1 MRAHLLAP
9 DWSVWRQVGL
19 DYISRLNWSKQG
31 LPLVLAADKF
41 DMGENTMKVSKV
53 KGIDLRKKGSVVVNK
68 EEEEEE
74 EKEVGRGSSQKS
86 PGAKTLLLFCFVVL
100 CYDVPEVGHGR
111 GGPQGGKEDNQDNV
125 GNEEEVDNEELDN
138 EEKVDTMGR
147 RRTMR
152 RWSTRSPRKNH
163 LFFNMFLYS

>member
-68 EEEEEE
+68 EEEEE
-74 EKEVGRGSSQKS
+74 KEVGGGSSQKS

-125 GNEEEVDNEELDN
+125 GNKEEVDNEE
-138 EEKVDTMGR
+138 KVDIMGR
-147 RRTMR
+147 RRRMR
-152 RWSTRSPRKNH
+152 RCLQDH
-163 LFFNMFLYS
+163 

>member
-68 EEEEEE
+68 EEEE
-74 EKEVGRGSSQKS
+74 KEVGGGSSQKS

-125 GNEEEVDNEELDN
+125 GNKEEVNN
-138 EEKVDTMGR
+138 KEKVDIMGR
-147 RRTMR
+147 RRRMR
-152 RWSTRSPRKNH
+152 RWSTRPLRKNNF
-163 LFFNMFLYS
+163 FFNMFLYS

>member
-74 EKEVGRGSSQKS
+74 EKEVGGGSSQKS

-100 CYDVPEVGHGR
+100 CYVPEVGHGR

-125 GNEEEVDNEELDN
+125 GNKEEVNN
-138 EEKVDTMGR
+138 KEKVDIMGR
-147 RRTMR
+147 RRRMR
-152 RWSTRSPRKNH
+152 RWSTRPLRKNNF
-163 LFFNMFLYS
+163 FFNMFLYS

>member
-74 EKEVGRGSSQKS
+74 EKEVGGGSSQKS

-100 CYDVPEVGHGR
+100 CYEVPEVGHGR
-111 GGPQGGKEDNQDNV
+111 SGPQGGKEDNQDNV
-125 GNEEEVDNEELDN
+125 GNKEEVDNEE
-138 EEKVDTMGR
+138 KVDIMGR
-147 RRTMR
+147 RRRMR
-152 RWSTRSPRKNH
+152 RCLQDH
-163 LFFNMFLYS
+163 

>member
-74 EKEVGRGSSQKS
+74 EKEVGGGSSQKS

-111 GGPQGGKEDNQDNV
+111 SGPQGGKEDNQDNV
-125 GNEEEVDNEELDN
+125 GNKDEVDN
-138 EEKVDTMGR
+138 EEKVDIMGR
-147 RRTMR
+147 RRRMR
-152 RWSTRSPRKNH
+152 RCLQDH
-163 LFFNMFLYS
+163 

>member
-74 EKEVGRGSSQKS
+74 QKEVGGGSSQKS

-100 CYDVPEVGHGR
+100 CYEVPEVGHGR
-111 GGPQGGKEDNQDNV
+111 SGPQGGKEDNQDNV
-125 GNEEEVDNEELDN
+125 GNKEEVDNEE
-138 EEKVDTMGR
+138 KVDIMGR
-147 RRTMR
+147 RRRMR
-152 RWSTRSPRKNH
+152 RCLQDH
-163 LFFNMFLYS
+163 

>member
-74 EKEVGRGSSQKS
+74 EKEVGGGSSQKS

-111 GGPQGGKEDNQDNV
+111 SGPQGGKEDNQDNV
-125 GNEEEVDNEELDN
+125 GNKEEVDNEE
-138 EEKVDTMGR
+138 KVDIMGR
-147 RRTMR
+147 RRRMR
-152 RWSTRSPRKNH
+152 RCLQDH
-163 LFFNMFLYS
+163 

>member
-1 MRAHLLAP
+1 MAKSTVR
-9 DWSVWRQVGL
+9 
-19 DYISRLNWSKQG
+19 KT
-31 LPLVLAADKF
+31 
-41 DMGENTMKVSKV
+41 GEEQKLS
-53 KGIDLRKKGSVVVNK
+53 LSFCVVV
-68 EEEEEE
+68 
-74 EKEVGRGSSQKS
+74 V
-86 PGAKTLLLFCFVVL
+86 
-100 CYDVPEVGHGR
+100 CYDIPEFGHRRVGT
-111 GGPQGGKEDNQDNV
+111 QGGREDNQDNV

>member
-74 EKEVGRGSSQKS
+74 EKEVGGGSSQKS

-100 CYDVPEVGHGR
+100 CYEVPEVGHGR

-125 GNEEEVDNEELDN
+125 GNKEEVDNEEADK
-138 EEKVDTMGR
+138 EEKVDIMGR
-147 RRTMR
+147 RRRMR
-152 RWSTRSPRKNH
+152 RCLQDH
-163 LFFNMFLYS
+163 

>member
-74 EKEVGRGSSQKS
+74 EKEVGGGSSQKS

-111 GGPQGGKEDNQDNV
+111 GGPQGKG
-125 GNEEEVDNEELDN
+125 
-138 EEKVDTMGR
+138 GR
-147 RRTMR
+147 RTTKTMWATKRRLTTRSWTTRR
-152 RWSTRSPRKNH
+152 RWTQWVGEER
-163 LFFNMFLYS
+163 

>member
-74 EKEVGRGSSQKS
+74 EKEVGGGNSQKS

-125 GNEEEVDNEELDN
+125 GNKEEVDNEEADK
-138 EEKVDTMGR
+138 EEKVDIMGR
-147 RRTMR
+147 RRRMR
-152 RWSTRSPRKNH
+152 RCLQDH
-163 LFFNMFLYS
+163 

>member
-31 LPLVLAADKF
+31 LPLVLVADKF

-53 KGIDLRKKGSVVVNK
+53 KGKDLRKKGSVVVNK

-74 EKEVGRGSSQKS
+74 EKEVGGGSSQKS

-138 EEKVDTMGR
+138 EEKVDTMV
-147 RRTMR
+147 R

>member
-1 MRAHLLAP
+1 M
-9 DWSVWRQVGL
+9 
-19 DYISRLNWSKQG
+19 
-31 LPLVLAADKF
+31 AAGKF

-74 EKEVGRGSSQKS
+74 EKEVGGGSSQKS

-111 GGPQGGKEDNQDNV
+111 GGPQGGKEDIQDNV

>member
-9 DWSVWRQVGL
+9 DWSVWRQVWL

-74 EKEVGRGSSQKS
+74 EKEVGGGSSQKS

-125 GNEEEVDNEELDN
+125 GNKEEVDNEEADK
-138 EEKVDTMGR
+138 EEKVDIMGR
-147 RRTMR
+147 RRRMR
-152 RWSTRSPRKNH
+152 RCLQDH
-163 LFFNMFLYS
+163 

>member
-74 EKEVGRGSSQKS
+74 EKEVGMVVCKSHQGQKLFS
-86 PGAKTLLLFCFVVL
+86 FFALLFFAMFLKLVM
-100 CYDVPEVGHGR
+100 DVADHKG
-111 GGPQGGKEDNQDNV
+111 
-125 GNEEEVDNEELDN
+125 
-138 EEKVDTMGR
+138 GR
-147 RRTMR
+147 RTTRTMWATKKRLTTRSWTTRR
-152 RWSTRSPRKNH
+152 RWTQWVGEER
-163 LFFNMFLYS
+163 

>member
-74 EKEVGRGSSQKS
+74 EKEVGGGSSQKS

-125 GNEEEVDNEELDN
+125 GNKEEVDNEEADK
-138 EEKVDTMGR
+138 EEKVDIMGR
-147 RRTMR
+147 RRRMR
-152 RWSTRSPRKNH
+152 RCLQDH
-163 LFFNMFLYS
+163 

>member
-53 KGIDLRKKGSVVVNK
+53 KGIDLRKKGI
-68 EEEEEE
+68 
-74 EKEVGRGSSQKS
+74 
-86 PGAKTLLLFCFVVL
+86 
-100 CYDVPEVGHGR
+100 
-111 GGPQGGKEDNQDNV
+111 GGGEQGGGGGGGE
-125 GNEEEVDNEELDN
+125 G
-138 EEKVDTMGR
+138 GWR
-147 RRTMR
+147 G
-152 RWSTRSPRKNH
+152 
-163 LFFNMFLYS
+163 

>member
-74 EKEVGRGSSQKS
+74 EKEVGMVVCKSHQGQKLFS
-86 PGAKTLLLFCFVVL
+86 FFALLFFAMMFLKLVM
-100 CYDVPEVGHGR
+100 DVGDHKG
-111 GGPQGGKEDNQDNV
+111 
-125 GNEEEVDNEELDN
+125 
-138 EEKVDTMGR
+138 GR
-147 RRTMR
+147 RTTRTMWATKKRLTTRSWTTRR
-152 RWSTRSPRKNH
+152 RWTQWVGEER
-163 LFFNMFLYS
+163 

>member
-74 EKEVGRGSSQKS
+74 KEVGGGSSQKS

-100 CYDVPEVGHGR
+100 CYDVPEVGHKG
-111 GGPQGGKEDNQDNV
+111 
-125 GNEEEVDNEELDN
+125 
-138 EEKVDTMGR
+138 GR
-147 RRTMR
+147 RTTRTMWATKKRLTTRSWTTRR
-152 RWSTRSPRKNH
+152 RWTQWVGEER
-163 LFFNMFLYS
+163 

>member
-68 EEEEEE
+68 EEEEKE
-74 EKEVGRGSSQKS
+74 EKKNKARDQDKKLERG
-86 PGAKTLLLFCFVVL
+86 VWV
-100 CYDVPEVGHGR
+100 DVFSY
-111 GGPQGGKEDNQDNV
+111 QFQ
-125 GNEEEVDNEELDN
+125 
-138 EEKVDTMGR
+138 
-147 RRTMR
+147 
-152 RWSTRSPRKNH
+152 
-163 LFFNMFLYS
+163 